1 MPGPIGGP
9 FTCGNGALLKRLLI
23 IGLIAGLAYAYIGP
37 VRDYMR
43 QKDQLRAEQVQLI
56 EARKV
61 RDDLARQIKALG
73 REDVLEQRARELGM
87 VRPGETPY
95 AVRGIRKPSPPP
107 RASTDDGTGVWGF
120 ITGLVS

>member
-1 MPGPIGGP
+1 
-9 FTCGNGALLKRLLI
+9 
-23 IGLIAGLAYAYIGP
+23 
-37 VRDYMR
+37 MR

-95 AVRGIRKPSPPP
+95 AVRGITKPTPIPK
-107 RASTDDGTGVWGF
+107 ASADDGTGVWGF

>member
-1 MPGPIGGP
+1 M
-9 FTCGNGALLKRLLI
+9 LKRLLI

-61 RDDLARQIKALG
+61 RDDLSRQIKALG
-73 REDVLEQRARELGM
+73 RTDVLEQRARELGM

-95 AVRGIRKPSPPP
+95 AVRGIKKPSPPP
-107 RASTDDGTGVWGF
+107 KADADDGTGVWGF
-120 ITGLVS
+120 ISGLIS

>member
-1 MPGPIGGP
+1 LIGGLV
-9 FTCGNGALLKRLLI
+9 F
-23 IGLIAGLAYAYIGP
+23 AYVGP

-43 QKDQLRAEQVQLI
+43 QKSQLREQQIELI

-61 RDDLARQIKALG
+61 RDGLARQIKALE

-95 AVRGIRKPSPPP
+95 AVRGIKKAAPPQK
-107 RASTDDGTGVWGF
+107 AGADDGDTGVWGF
-120 ITGLVS
+120 IIGLVS

>member
-1 MPGPIGGP
+1 
-9 FTCGNGALLKRLLI
+9 
-23 IGLIAGLAYAYIGP
+23 
-37 VRDYMR
+37 MR

-73 REDVLEQRARELGM
+73 RDDVLEQRARELGM

-95 AVRGIRKPSPPP
+95 AVRGITTPSPPP
-107 RASTDDGTGVWGF
+107 KADSGDGTGVWGF